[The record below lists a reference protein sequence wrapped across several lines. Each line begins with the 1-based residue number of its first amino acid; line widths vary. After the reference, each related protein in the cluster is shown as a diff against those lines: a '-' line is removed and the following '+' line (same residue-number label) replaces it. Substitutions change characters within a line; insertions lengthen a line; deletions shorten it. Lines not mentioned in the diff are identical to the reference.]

1 MSKQLSFVWLLLA
14 PACLHGQ
21 SAILLRHANVI
32 DGLSDRPIRDATVL
46 VENGQIKSLGPGLEK
61 PPSEATVIDLRGRW
75 LLPGLID
82 AHVHL
87 IPDDPLKLARAMVNA
102 GVTTIRTM
110 GASSHFADVDIRELH
125 RQGAKDLPEVV
136 AAGYQIRPD
145 IAVAAE
151 TFLLDF
157 PQLTGITRP
166 KVSGP
171 DNVRL
176 LVQANVQHGVNLIKV
191 LATERA
197 GTPETDPRRPTFTEQ
212 EMIAIVDEARKSG
225 LPVAAHAH
233 GDEAAAVA
241 VRAGVR
247 SIEHGSFMT
256 DSTLDLMK
264 ERGTYL
270 VPTLAI
276 MFIKRAPAQAARY
289 AELTAAQHVMITHA
303 WKKRIPIVA
312 GTDTNGSI
320 PLSDELAELV
330 KIGLSP
336 MDAIKSATSVAAEC
350 LGVSARTGSIRRGYE
365 ADLVVVDADPLVD
378 VSALK
383 KVVLVVN
390 DGQIAMNKL
399 GN

>member
-1 MSKQLSFVWLLLA
+1 MSKQLSLVWLLLA
-14 PACLHGQ
+14 PVCLQGQ
-21 SAILLRHANVI
+21 SAILLKHANVI
-32 DGLSDRPIRDATVL
+32 DGLSDQPIRDATVL
-46 VENGQIKSLGPGLEK
+46 IENGQIRSLGPGLEK
-61 PPSEATVIDLRGRW
+61 PPSEAITIDLAGRW

-87 IPDDPLKLARAMVNA
+87 NQDDPLKLSRALVNA

-110 GASSHFADVDIRELH
+110 GASRHFADVDIRELH
-125 RQGAKDLPEVV
+125 RRGAKDLPEVV
-136 AAGYQIRPD
+136 AAGYQVRPD
-145 IAVAAE
+145 IAVAAD

-157 PQLTGITRP
+157 PELTSITRP

-171 DNVRL
+171 DNVRR

-197 GTPETDPRRPTFTEQ
+197 GTPETDPRRQTFTEQ

-233 GDEAAAVA
+233 GDEGAAAA
-241 VRAGVR
+241 VRAGAR

-276 MFIKRAPAQAARY
+276 NLIKRPPAQAARY
-289 AELTAAQHVMITHA
+289 AELTAAVHTTVSHA
-303 WKKRIPIVA
+303 WRKRIPLVA
-312 GTDTNGSI
+312 GTDSNGSI
-320 PLSDELAELV
+320 PVSDELAELV
-330 KIGLSP
+330 KIGISP
-336 MDAIKSATSVAAEC
+336 MEAIKSATSRSAEC

-365 ADLVVVDADPLVD
+365 ADLLVVDANPLID

-390 DGQIAMNKL
+390 DGQIAINKL